1 MLLILFG
8 WNLQKAIN
16 TSEKSCFSLKPFMNT
31 NKLDKMVILLGEE
44 KANVQGVPFV
54 KAESSCVK
62 LSQADSS

>member
-16 TSEKSCFSLKPFMNT
+16 TAEKSCFPLKPFMNT

-54 KAESSCVK
+54 KAESS
-62 LSQADSS
+62 

>member
-1 MLLILFG
+1 
-8 WNLQKAIN
+8 
-16 TSEKSCFSLKPFMNT
+16 MNT

-62 LSQADSS
+62 LSQAESS